1 MDQFIVSA
9 LKNRPKSFEDVI
21 GQDSITHTLKNSL
34 KTNQLPQ
41 ALLFS
46 GPRGVGKTSCARI
59 LAKKINNLEP
69 KSSEDFSF
77 NIFELDA
84 ASNNSVEDIRKIN
97 EQVRIPPQIGKYK
110 VYIIDEAHMLSN
122 SAFNAFLK
130 TLEEPPKHI
139 IFILATTE
147 KNKIL
152 PTILSRCQIYD
163 FKRISVI
170 EIQSYLKKIA
180 SESKYKFEENALFLI
195 AQKADGSLRD
205 ALSIYDR
212 MVSFTKGDLNEKSVA
227 DNLNLLD
234 NETYC
239 RLGKIIFNNSIPEL
253 IKSYDL
259 LIKRGIENIQFIK
272 GLGDFFRN
280 LILAKDPKTLELL
293 EVGKELKSE
302 YIQITEKLL
311 QTKLL
316 EAIELINRSEINFK
330 NVKNKRVHVELIL
343 MQLASIDFD
352 REKKNSFA
360 VETYKSSSP
369 NNEIKKLPPE
379 ADLKKNGSS
388 NFLKNFVEKEKND
401 NSIKTLMEIELPENE
416 KEKIYSNNLIK
427 DQIHTKVSS
436 YSLSSVELKRTVTHS
451 NKKKQN
457 KKKAV
462 SEARFE
468 FKDIEK
474 TLREYI
480 EQLKKEGRQNIISI
494 LNMNPVKLDDNN
506 NVIFTVANEM
516 NRVEINIE
524 KEKIL
529 QFLQK
534 KLDNF
539 KIKIKV
545 NVDEV
550 TKDEVIFSPKEKY
563 QHLLKI
569 NPSLEILRKT
579 FDLEY

>member
-9 LKNRPKSFEDVI
+9 LKNRPKSFEEVI

-59 LAKKINNLEP
+59 LAKKINNLES
-69 KSSEDFSF
+69 KNSEDFSF

-147 KNKIL
+147 KNKII

-180 SESKYKFEENALFLI
+180 IESKCKFEENALFLI

-212 MVSFTKGDLNEKSVA
+212 MVSFTKADLNEKSVA

-239 RLGKIIFNNSIPEL
+239 RLGKIIFNNNIAEL

-280 LILAKDPKTLELL
+280 LILAKDPKTIELL

-311 QTKLL
+311 HTKLL
-316 EAIELINRSEINFK
+316 EAIELINKSEINFK

-343 MQLASIDFD
+343 MQLASIHFD
-352 REKKNSFA
+352 REKKNSLTD
-360 VETYKSSSP
+360 ETYKSSSP
-369 NNEIKKLPPE
+369 YNEIKKLPTE
-379 ADLKKNGSS
+379 DDLKKNDYNDFPRSFVENQKDESS
-388 NFLKNFVEKEKND
+388 IKNAMKIDLPEKEKG
-401 NSIKTLMEIELPENE
+401 KMH
-416 KEKIYSNNLIK
+416 SNNLIK
-427 DQIHTKVSS
+427 EQIHTKVSS
-436 YSLSSVELKRTVTHS
+436 YSLSSVELKKTVTHS
-451 NKKKQN
+451 IKKKEN
-457 KKKAV
+457 ENILP
-462 SEARFE
+462 EARFE
-468 FKDIEK
+468 FKDLEK

-480 EQLKKEGRQNIISI
+480 EQLKKRGKQNIVSI

-506 NVIFTVANEM
+506 DVIFTVANEM
-516 NRVEINIE
+516 NRLEINIE
-524 KEKIL
+524 KEKL
-529 QFLQK
+529 LPFLHK

-545 NVDEV
+545 NIDEV
-550 TKDEVIFSPKEKY
+550 AKDEAIFSPKEKY
-563 QHLLKI
+563 EHLLKI